1 MTTESWSRTP
11 KGSFGRS
18 GWSERNAQSIVT
30 SDQSYYT
37 LRTKRFPILTV
48 PPCCRRAPQLLQ
60 VPMTSFVE
68 RSIES
73 KTDALY
79 LAYGRPHADP
89 HSVSP
94 HLQAKSDLALLQHH
108 LSALG
113 PSPNS
118 DRRCWR
124 FFTVVYLHW
133 RAITTT
139 SFCMVGTMPAS
150 RIATVRRIASDMAAP
165 LPRLRR

>member
-18 GWSERNAQSIVT
+18 GWSERHAQSIVT

-79 LAYGRPHADP
+79 LAYGRPHAD
-89 HSVSP
+89 
-94 HLQAKSDLALLQHH
+94 
-108 LSALG
+108 
-113 PSPNS
+113 
-118 DRRCWR
+118 RRCWR